1 MSDFFRNLTLRG
13 LSSIRTGTLVL
24 EDPAA
29 GSSTFGRPD
38 RPDLRARVTIHS
50 PRAYRRIALGGGLG
64 AAESYLQG
72 EWTTEDLTS
81 TLRVFA
87 ANLAVADRLE
97 SPMTRLLNLGATL
110 AHWLRRNSRG
120 GSRRNIRD
128 HYDLGNDLFA
138 LFLDDT
144 LTYSCGVFETPQ
156 ATLEQASIAKLEAV
170 CRKLQLSADDHVL
183 EIGSGWGSFAIH
195 AARRYGC
202 RVTTTTISDA
212 QYEVAARRVAEA
224 GLGGRVTLLRRDYRA
239 LSGTFDKL
247 VSIEMIE
254 AVGAEYLDEYLGVC
268 SRLLPPQG
276 QMLIQGIIMPE
287 HRFKAYLRSVDF
299 IQRYVFPGSALTS
312 VGAIA
317 EAIGRT
323 TDLRIN
329 HVEDLSQHY
338 ALTLRAWRQRFLAR
352 VEDVRALGGYDERF
366 IRLWEYYLVYCEAG
380 FSERCTGVV
389 QMLLT
394 KPACRRGD
402 VLPATLAHYPLG
414 LAV

>member
-1 MSDFFRNLTLRG
+1 MSDFFRSLALRG
-13 LSSIRTGTLVL
+13 LTSIRTGTLVL
-24 EDPAA
+24 EDAA
-29 GSSTFGRPD
+29 GFSTFGRPD

-64 AAESYLQG
+64 AAESYLRG

-97 SPMTRLLNLGATL
+97 SPVTRLLNLGTKL
-110 AHWLRRNSRG
+110 AHRLRRNSRG

-144 LTYSCGVFETPQ
+144 LTYSCGVFETPH
-156 ATLEQASIAKLEAV
+156 ATLEQASIAKLDAV
-170 CRKLQLSADDHVL
+170 CRKLQLSADDHVV
-183 EIGSGWGSFAIH
+183 EIGSGWGSFALH

-224 GLGGRVTLLRRDYRA
+224 GLNGRVTLLRQDYRT
-239 LSGTFDKL
+239 LSGRFDKL

-254 AVGAEYLDEYLGVC
+254 AVGAEYLADYFGVC
-268 SRLLPPQG
+268 SRLLSPRG
-276 QMLIQGIIMPE
+276 QMLIQGIVMPE
-287 HRFKAYLRSVDF
+287 HRFQSYLRSVDF

-312 VGAIA
+312 IGAVA
-317 EAIGRT
+317 EAVGRT
-323 TDLRIN
+323 TDLRIT

-366 IRLWEYYLVYCEAG
+366 IRLWEYYLAYCEAG

-389 QMLLT
+389 QVLLT

-402 VLPATLAHYPLG
+402 VLPATMAHYPVG
-414 LAV
+414 VAV

>member
-1 MSDFFRNLTLRG
+1 MTNFFRNLTLRG
-13 LSSIRTGTLVL
+13 LSSIRRGTLVV
-24 EDPAA
+24 EDDA
-29 GSSTFGRPD
+29 GLCTLGRRD
-38 RPDLRARVTIHS
+38 RPDLRARITIHS
-50 PRAYRRIALGGGLG
+50 ADAYRRIALGGGLG
-64 AAESYLQG
+64 AAESYLRG
-72 EWTTEDLTS
+72 EWTTDDLSS

-87 ANLAVADRLE
+87 ANIDVVDRLE

-110 AHWLRRNSRG
+110 AHRFRRNSRG

-144 LTYSCGVFETPQ
+144 LTYSCGVFETPH
-156 ATLEQASIAKLEAV
+156 ATLEQASIAKLDAV
-170 CRKLQLSADDHVL
+170 CRKLQLSADDHVV

-212 QYEVAARRVAEA
+212 QYDLAARRVAEA
-224 GLGGRVTLLRRDYRA
+224 GLSGRVTLLRQDYRT

-254 AVGAEYLDEYLGVC
+254 AVGAEYLGEYFGVC
-268 SRLLPPQG
+268 SRLLSPHG
-276 QMLIQGIIMPE
+276 QMVIQGIIMPE
-287 HRFKAYLRSVDF
+287 HRFKTYLRTVDF

-317 EAIGRT
+317 DAIGLT

-329 HVEDLSQHY
+329 HVEDLSPHY
-338 ALTLRAWRQRFLAR
+338 ALTLRAWRQRFLSR
-352 VEDVRALGGYDERF
+352 VDDVRALGGYDERF
-366 IRLWEYYLVYCEAG
+366 IRLWEYYLAYCEAG

-389 QMLLT
+389 QVLLT

-402 VLPATLAHYPLG
+402 VLPATMSDYPLDI
-414 LAV
+414 AV

>member
-1 MSDFFRNLTLRG
+1 MSDLFRRLTLRE
-13 LSSIRTGTLVL
+13 LSSIRTGTLVV
-24 EDPAA
+24 EDAA
-29 GSSTFGRPD
+29 GLSTFGRPD
-38 RPDLRARVTIHS
+38 RPDLKARVTIHS

-72 EWTTEDLTS
+72 EWTTDDLSS
-81 TLRVFA
+81 TLRVLA
-87 ANLAVADRLE
+87 ANLAAADRLE
-97 SPMTRLLNLGATL
+97 SPLSRLLNLGARV
-110 AHWLRRNSRG
+110 AHRLRRNSRD
-120 GSRRNIRD
+120 GSRRNIHD
-128 HYDLGNDLFA
+128 HYDLGNDFFA

-144 LTYSCGVFETPQ
+144 LTYSCGVFEAPL
-156 ATLEQASIAKLEAV
+156 ATLEEASIAKLDAV
-170 CRKLQLSADDHVL
+170 CRKLQLSADDHVV

-212 QYEVAARRVAEA
+212 QYAVAVRRVADA
-224 GLGGRVTLLRRDYRA
+224 GLSGRVTLLRQDYRT
-239 LSGTFDKL
+239 LTGTFDKL

-254 AVGAEYLDEYLGVC
+254 AVGAEYLGDYFAVC
-268 SRLLPPQG
+268 SRLLPPHG
-276 QMLIQGIIMPE
+276 QMLLQGIVMPE

-317 EAIGRT
+317 GAIGRT
-323 TDLRIN
+323 TDLRID
-329 HVEDLSQHY
+329 HVEDLSPHY
-338 ALTLRAWRQRFLAR
+338 ALTLRAWRERFLAR
-352 VEDVRALGGYDERF
+352 VGEVRALGGYDERF
-366 IRLWEYYLVYCEAG
+366 IRLWDYYLAYCEAG

-402 VLPATLAHYPLG
+402 VTPATMGHYPLG
-414 LAV
+414 VAV

>member
-1 MSDFFRNLTLRG
+1 MNDFFRNLMLRG
-13 LSSIRTGTLVL
+13 LSSIHTGRLVV
-24 EDPAA
+24 EDAT
-29 GSSTFGRPD
+29 GFSTFGRPD
-38 RPDLRARVTIHS
+38 RRDLWAHVTVHS

-64 AAESYLQG
+64 AAESYLRG
-72 EWTTEDLTS
+72 EWTTDDLPS
-81 TLRVFA
+81 VLRVFA

-97 SPMTRLLNLGATL
+97 SPVTRLLNLGAKL
-110 AHWLRRNSRG
+110 AHWLRRNTRG

-138 LFLDDT
+138 LFLDNT
-144 LTYSCGVFETPQ
+144 MTYSCGVFETPH
-156 ATLEQASIAKLEAV
+156 ATLEQASIAKLDAV
-170 CRKLQLSADDHVL
+170 CRKLQLSADDHVV

-212 QYEVAARRVAEA
+212 QYEVAAQRVAEA
-224 GLGGRVTLLRRDYRA
+224 GLSGRVTLLRQDYRT
-239 LSGTFDKL
+239 LSGSFDKL
-247 VSIEMIE
+247 VSIEMVE
-254 AVGAEYLDEYLGVC
+254 AVGAEYLGEYFGVC
-268 SRLLPPQG
+268 SKLLSPHG
-276 QMLIQGIIMPE
+276 QALIQGIIVPE
-287 HRFKAYLRSVDF
+287 HRFKTYLRSVDF
-299 IQRYVFPGSALTS
+299 IQRYVFPGGGLTS

-317 EAIGRT
+317 DAIGRT

-352 VEDVRALGGYDERF
+352 ADDVRALGGYDERF
-366 IRLWEYYLVYCEAG
+366 IRLWDYYLAYCEAG

-389 QMLLT
+389 QALLT

-402 VLPATLAHYPLG
+402 VVPATVATYPLDV
-414 LAV
+414 AV